1 MAAVS
6 GGHQEGKLTG
16 VVDYWYRGGDGASS
30 DLEEQL
36 ARYGLPESHLPE
48 HVRRPADV
56 VVWPEHEEAV
66 MLFML
71 MSTQWRIGM
80 SGRCG
85 LDYGVLFSL
94 MDLYDVKNRR
104 EALENLQIMEAH
116 ALQLFAKAQP
126 ATSGR
131 AG

>member
-1 MAAVS
+1 MAAVA
-6 GGHQEGKLTG
+6 GGREEGKLTG
-16 VVDYWYRGGDGASS
+16 VVDYWFRGGDGANAN
-30 DLEEQL
+30 LEQQL
-36 ARYGLPESHLPE
+36 ARYGLDESYLPE
-48 HVRRPADV
+48 HVRQPAEV
-56 VVWPEHEEAV
+56 VIWPEHEEAV

-71 MSTQWRIGM
+71 MSTQWRVGVG
-80 SGRCG
+80 GRCG

-126 ATSGR
+126 ATTGR

>member
-1 MAAVS
+1 
-6 GGHQEGKLTG
+6 
-16 VVDYWYRGGDGASS
+16 VVI
-30 DLEEQL
+30 
-36 ARYGLPESHLPE
+36 
-48 HVRRPADV
+48 
-56 VVWPEHEEAV
+56 WPEHEEAV

-126 ATSGR
+126 VTSGR